1 MPVTVTKMRYKNP
14 DPFEKRKAA
23 EIIDEMLELYDN
35 KIQDCVKRNF
45 YNKQFGIL
53 SRELQYDVSD
63 GLAKAFGQ
71 RLSGIHFDDTGVT
84 DDSSKT
90 PAAEYDKFWHNDVNQ
105 NSDPVSDSDSAKKN
119 NDDKDD

>member
-1 MPVTVTKMRYKNP
+1 MRYKNS
-14 DPFEKRKAA
+14 DPFEKKKAA
-23 EIIDEMLELYDN
+23 EIIVEMLELYDN

-71 RLSGIHFDDTGVT
+71 KLSGIHFDDTGVT

-90 PAAEYDKFWHNDVNQ
+90 PSEYDMFWNNDVNQ
-105 NSDPVSDSDSAKKN
+105 NSDSDSDSDSAKKGN
-119 NDDKDD
+119 VDKDD

>member
-1 MPVTVTKMRYKNP
+1 MRYKNP
-14 DPFEKRKAA
+14 DPFEKKKAA
-23 EIIDEMLELYDN
+23 EIINEILELYHN

-45 YNKQFGIL
+45 YNRQFGIL

-71 RLSGIHFDDTGVT
+71 ELSGIHFDDTGVT

-90 PAAEYDKFWHNDVNQ
+90 PAEYDKFWKNDLNQ
-105 NSDPVSDSDSAKKN
+105 NRDSDSDSSKKDN
-119 NDDKDD
+119 GDKDD

>member
-1 MPVTVTKMRYKNP
+1 MRYKNR
-14 DPFEKRKAA
+14 DPFEKKKAVQ
-23 EIIDEMLELYDN
+23 IIDEMLELYDN

-45 YNKQFGIL
+45 YNRQFGML

-71 RLSGIHFDDTGVT
+71 KLSGIHFDDTDII

-90 PAAEYDKFWHNDVNQ
+90 SAEYDKFWNNDVNQ
-105 NSDPVSDSDSAKKN
+105 SSDSDSDSVKKD